1 MDLRAME
8 NRIWS
13 SLRHGDAQIDK
24 SMALQFQTHGREAF
38 TYEIL
43 ETLDDDVV
51 PMALR
56 DLLKERKLD
65 WQAQLSAG
73 KVWPA

>member
-1 MDLRAME
+1 MDLGAME

-24 SMALQFQTHGREAF
+24 SMALEFKTNGRETF

-43 ETLDDDVV
+43 EKLDDDVL
-51 PMALR
+51 PLSLK
-56 DLLKERKLD
+56 DLLKERKLH